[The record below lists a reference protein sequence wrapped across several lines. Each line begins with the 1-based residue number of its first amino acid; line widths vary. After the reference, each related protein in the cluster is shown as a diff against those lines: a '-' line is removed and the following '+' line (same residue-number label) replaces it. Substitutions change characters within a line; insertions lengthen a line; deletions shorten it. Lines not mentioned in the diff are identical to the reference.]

1 MGKLFLPT
9 PFSIGQIAISRQAT
23 RWDNYLHI
31 LDPRIHWFSLINS
44 LIIIM
49 FLCAM
54 VSTIIYHSVSQ
65 DVHLSITSISIRF
78 NVTHLQISRYNAIDL
93 SICTSSF
100 PPQIVVHSRRNSHDD
115 TLDFLWQVQLSF
127 AYAMVYKSH
136 SAMQCFRL
144 HFKQGLCNAWRH
156 Q

>member
-9 PFSIGQIAISRQAT
+9 PFSIGRIAISQQAT

-31 LDPRIHWFSLINS
+31 LDPHIHWFSLINS
-44 LIIIM
+44 LVNIM

-54 VSTIIYHSVSQ
+54 VSMIVYHSISR
-65 DVHLSITSISIRF
+65 DVRPSITSISVRF
-78 NVTHLQISRYNAIDL
+78 NVTHLQISQYNAINL

-100 PPQIVVHSRRNSHDD
+100 PPQIVVHSQHDSHDD

-127 AYAMVYKSH
+127 ACAMVYKSH
-136 SAMQCFRL
+136 GAMQCFRL
-144 HFKQGLCNAWRH
+144 CFKQGLCNAWRH